1 MTHSTSSRP
10 ATPLLCVVVVFVWL
24 LAFGGSMA
32 RADLVSIEYRDR
44 GTANPSTNG
53 GPLWTGV
60 VDTVTN
66 NLRIDTWSELPQH
79 GAEFWVPVDLPLI
92 WPALDAA
99 GNVFD
104 VPDNFG
110 SVVGGTVNISS
121 AFGFISPDFAHNM
134 QWEDINGNPQTFSST
149 LFLPTQPG
157 WGGYAQLTEQGY
169 FINTEA
175 PSGEPDYDEQTMP
188 RLPVDTAAMVAS
200 LDATVVVTAREVT
213 SAGVIVAIP
222 ESASLLR
229 FAIVGAMVALGGCL
243 KFLRRRVTTSKTS
256 P

>member
-1 MTHSTSSRP
+1 
-10 ATPLLCVVVVFVWL
+10 
-24 LAFGGSMA
+24 
-32 RADLVSIEYRDR
+32 
-44 GTANPSTNG
+44 
-53 GPLWTGV
+53 V

-92 WPALDAA
+92 WTARDAA

-104 VPDNFG
+104 VPDSFG
-110 SVVGGTVNISS
+110 PVVGGSVSISS
-121 AFGFISPDFAHNM
+121 SFGFISPDFANDM

-175 PSGEPDYDEQTMP
+175 PSGEDDYDEQTMP
-188 RLPVDTAAMVAS
+188 RLPVGSAAMVAS
-200 LDATVVVTAREVT
+200 LDADVIVTAREVT

-229 FAIVGAMVALGGCL
+229 FAIVGGMLAVGGCIQL
-243 KFLRRRVTTSKTS
+243 LRRTRMVQV
-256 P
+256 